1 MDVLWILELIP
12 LIGFPVLVAVALFRG
27 AMAAG
32 LGRRTAT
39 AVAATT
45 VAGWG
50 GWIVTSGL
58 LARSGFYGQGEA
70 GFNPWLPL
78 ALLGTLS
85 VALLLTGLPV
95 MRRIIADPGTP
106 ARLAVPQTLR
116 VVGVVFLIAMALDR
130 LPAVF
135 ALPAGLG
142 DIAIGLA
149 APFVAWRLYS
159 GARLRS
165 HGPRGPDARPSLV
178 APVATLP
185 ALLGPDRAPR
195 GLTSG
200 ARLRSHGPRGPDA
213 RPSLVAPVA
222 TLPALLGPDR
232 APRGHG
238 RTAAIRFNVLGI
250 VDLVVAVGIGVLA
263 GLGPVQVIPADPS
276 TAAMT
281 ELPLVLVPTTLVPF
295 AIALHVVSLRRLR
308 APDWARDSAG
318 ADQRTSR
325 RPDMPP
331 STASDVPVVAA
342 EAGEAR

>member
-12 LIGFPVLVAVALFRG
+12 LVGFPVLVAVALFRG
-27 AMAAG
+27 AIAAG

-50 GWIVTSGL
+50 AWIVTSAL
-58 LARSGFYGQGEA
+58 LARSGLYRQSET
-70 GFNPWLPL
+70 GFNPWIPL
-78 ALLGTLS
+78 ALLGTLG

-95 MRRIIADPGTP
+95 LRRIIADPGTP
-106 ARLAVPQTLR
+106 ARLAVPQTVR
-116 VVGVVFLIAMALDR
+116 VVGVVFLVALALDR

-142 DIAIGLA
+142 DIAIGVA
-149 APFVAWRLYS
+149 APFVAWRLARGRGRR
-159 GARLRS
+159 GA
-165 HGPRGPDARPSLV
+165 V
-178 APVATLP
+178 
-185 ALLGPDRAPR
+185 
-195 GLTSG
+195 
-200 ARLRSHGPRGPDA
+200 
-213 RPSLVAPVA
+213 
-222 TLPALLGPDR
+222 
-232 APRGHG
+232 
-238 RTAAIRFNVLGI
+238 RFNVLGI
-250 VDLVVAVGIGVLA
+250 LDLVVAVGIAVLT
-263 GLGPVQVIPADPS
+263 GLGPDQVISADPS
-276 TAAMT
+276 TAAMA

-308 APDWARDSAG
+308 TSEWARDWAPEG
-318 ADQRTSR
+318 QRTRR